1 MFNTCVSLHFIIWY
15 LILQVTHLI
24 IEKSCHP
31 VQLYLVVNSYP
42 QFVFLYCCQLNV
54 MFICILAVNVIFI
67 SQLYKCYDACMFI
80 ITISCLCNIWNCFHQ
95 CNCYFTDYCPF
106 LALNMDRMKPQLPLT
121 AGTFSLLYNLI
132 MKKNVLGEGVGG
144 S

>member
-1 MFNTCVSLHFIIWY
+1 MFCFIYISKIVQYLCFTSLYY

-24 IEKSCHP
+24 IEKLCHP
-31 VQLYLVVNSYP
+31 VQLYLGVNSYP

-54 MFICILAVNVIFI
+54 MFICIIAVNGIFI

-106 LALNMDRMKPQLPLT
+106 LALNMDRMKIT
-121 AGTFSLLYNLI
+121 AVTTHCRDIFPSL
-132 MKKNVLGEGVGG
+132 
-144 S
+144 